1 MLIGIEAAHANKP
14 RRTGVENYCRS
25 VINELKKIIP
35 LSERVILYSNL
46 PLEGDLGDLPPG
58 WTARVLRWPLSKMW
72 SQTRLAMEILFHPPD
87 IFFAPGQLAPW
98 LCPKKTAAVV
108 HDSAFRAYPEAYRF
122 WGRQYLKCMNRL
134 LAKKAQIIITP
145 SDFSKNELI
154 KYYRINPEKI
164 FVLPLGYNEAV
175 FKKSDDAVKIA
186 DVLARLKIKTPFIMS
201 LGRLEE
207 KKNTAAIIKAFDVL
221 KQEGKNRELQLVLA
235 GAPGVGF
242 EKINNTIDSSP
253 NKNDIILA
261 GWITDEDSALLFNA
275 AEVFVFP
282 SWYEGFGI
290 PVLESMACGCPC
302 VLSDRGSLPEAG
314 GGAALYANP
323 AEPAEIARQTGRIL
337 NESGLKQK
345 LSDAGRERV
354 KSFSWRKHAQSVWQ
368 HLQNLSESK

>member
-1 MLIGIEAAHANKP
+1 
-14 RRTGVENYCRS
+14 
-25 VINELKKIIP
+25 
-35 LSERVILYSNL
+35 VILYSNL